1 VSSRKDQ
8 GRPARNQRRPATPRQ
23 GFVGWTDWLA
33 RWMAVAMFAL
43 VALLVLIAL
52 LLDVRLT
59 VALTGGAHRT
69 SAIVYVAISVAAIV
83 TLGLMTV
90 MALSI
95 NLPDRL
101 RLKPR
106 TLDVIGTIVFYGM
119 IFSFPL
125 LVLSGGLTLAFG
137 IVVAVGGWWIR
148 IRGPLRDVLPITAG
162 GRRPPGRT
170 KKRRGRDEVASRP
183 PRSWDPERGKAAAGS
198 AKGGGSGSAG
208 KRRRK
213 GKKRRGA

>member
-1 VSSRKDQ
+1 
-8 GRPARNQRRPATPRQ
+8 
-23 GFVGWTDWLA
+23 
-33 RWMAVAMFAL
+33 MAVGMFVL
-43 VALLVLIAL
+43 VALLVLITL

-59 VALTGGAHRT
+59 VALTGGAHRA
-69 SAIVYVAISVAAIV
+69 SAVVYVVISLAAV
-83 TLGLMTV
+83 GTLALMTV
-90 MALSI
+90 MALYI

-101 RLKPR
+101 RLAPR

-125 LVLSGGLTLAFG
+125 LVLSGGLTLGFG

-162 GRRPPGRT
+162 GKRPPGRA
-170 KKRRGRDEVASRP
+170 KRRRGRNEVASRP
-183 PRSWDPERGKAAAGS
+183 PRSWDPDGGKAAAGS
-198 AKGGGSGSAG
+198 AKGGGPGSAG

-213 GKKRRGA
+213 GKKRRGS